1 MINEKSEEF
10 SNSQIALKAYMDFK
24 DSNAYM
30 HEAMVLFSVNGK
42 STNGIFKIYPKID
55 INISFVEI
63 IGNDQFSRDLKS
75 RYTNKDSIFRFINGA
90 LIISS
95 KDIWGNP
102 IEIDVSAI

>member
-1 MINEKSEEF
+1 MINDKSEKF
-10 SNSQIALKAYMDFK
+10 SDSQFALRAYMDFK

-30 HEAMVLFSVNGK
+30 HEARVLFPVNGK
-42 STNGIFKIYPKID
+42 SVSGIFKVYPKID
-55 INISFVEI
+55 TNISFIEI
-63 IGNDQFSRDLKS
+63 IGNNQFSRDLKP

-102 IEIDVSAI
+102 IEIDISAI

>member
-1 MINEKSEEF
+1 
-10 SNSQIALKAYMDFK
+10 
-24 DSNAYM
+24 
-30 HEAMVLFSVNGK
+30 VNR
-42 STNGIFKIYPKID
+42 IFKIYPKID
-55 INISFVEI
+55 TNISFVEI